1 MTVPPFP
8 GAAPARPDP
17 AAAAQGQHTVHL
29 GVEVTPDDL
38 ARHALALANTR
49 GGLIVVGGPT
59 PDGRYADASG
69 LHPLQVTHAIFAL
82 SGGRLTVN
90 VHHQAKETQA
100 PEGGDPTLAGQALL
114 VHVPQAHYLL
124 AAPDGSVL
132 GWDGSRTVPV
142 TPAHAPPQA
151 DADYTASVPPTASIA
166 DLDPVEVAR
175 LRGVARGDLS
185 QLPDLDLLRE
195 LGLLARTGGELGGA
209 AGGEERPTIAAL
221 LLLGTP
227 RALKVHLPQAEV
239 CYYHHTSA
247 DPDFSFREDMLRPLL
262 ATLTRTA
269 ELVQARNAFTPV
281 QVGLFRIEVWDYD
294 EAVYREALLNALTH
308 RDYQLRD
315 VVHVHQYPDRLEI
328 GSPGGFPGG
337 ITPENILRHQ
347 PKRRNPLLAEVLA
360 KLGLVE
366 RAGVGVDKMYQL
378 MLRHGKELPEY
389 TAYPDAVTLALHNP
403 GFDADFVRFVARK
416 QEQMQTLS
424 LDMLMVLSRLGRE
437 GVASRLELSRALQL
451 PEDRTP
457 RLLQMMQERG
467 LLTVAGRGR
476 EREYRLSDEVRT
488 AMGRGR
494 VTSPAVPSVV
504 PAPAQSPLAEPGPT
518 VRTPRWHDLTLQLA
532 EQPGGV
538 SNALLRQASGLGT
551 QGAWRVLR
559 QLTLTGRLRREGRS
573 PRQIRYYR
581 T

>member
-1 MTVPPFP
+1 MTAPLSPIP
-8 GAAPARPDP
+8 APAEP
-17 AAAAQGQHTVHL
+17 TTIHL
-29 GVEVTPDDL
+29 GVQVTPDEL

-49 GGLIVVGGPT
+49 GGVIVVGGPG
-59 PDGRYADASG
+59 PDGGHTDASD

-90 VHHQAKETQA
+90 VQHQPPDKQS
-100 PEGGDPTLAGQALL
+100 PDGQTDGARQL
-114 VHVPQAHYLL
+114 VVYVPQAHYLL

-132 GWDGSRTVPV
+132 GWDGERTVPV
-142 TPAHAPPQA
+142 SPAHAPPQA
-151 DADYTASVPPTASIA
+151 EADYTASVPPTASIA
-166 DLDPVEVAR
+166 DLDPVEVSR
-175 LRGVARGDLS
+175 LRGVARGNLS

-195 LGLLARTGGELGGA
+195 LGLIVGEI
-209 AGGEERPTIAAL
+209 GGEERPNIAAL

-227 RALKVHLPQAEV
+227 RALKAHIPQAEV
-239 CYYHHTSA
+239 CYYHHTTS

-315 VVHVHQYPDRLEI
+315 VVHVHQYPERLEI
-328 GSPGGFPGG
+328 SNPGGFPGG
-337 ITPENILRHQ
+337 ITPQNILRHQ

-378 MLRHGKELPEY
+378 MLKHGKELPEY
-389 TAYPDAVTLALHNP
+389 TAYPDAVTLLLHNP

-457 RLLQMMQERG
+457 RLLQMMGERG
-467 LLTVAGRGR
+467 LLTVTGRGK
-476 EREYRLSDEVRT
+476 EREYKLSDEVKT
-488 AMGRGR
+488 AMGRGNR
-494 VTSPAVPSVV
+494 SGQGHVQEQSLPVQSRSAGATTPERQPS
-504 PAPAQSPLAEPGPT
+504 A
-518 VRTPRWHDLTLQLA
+518 RTPRWHDLTLHLA

-538 SNALLRQASGLGT
+538 SNALLRQASGLSM
-551 QGAWRVLR
+551 QSAWRVLR
-559 QLTLTGRLRREGRS
+559 QLTLSGQLRREGSS
-573 PRQIRYYR
+573 PRQLRYFR
-581 T
+581 TR